1 MERKA
6 KLSRRLKQFRQIS
19 VTDSGPRCAV
29 RKYDLLTWLPSTA
42 CWKALTCACV
52 RASDYYYPVKFT
64 VGTGRVSQWIDV
76 VEVDTLL
83 TLVPCRLVDTRLA
96 DSVAERVVIAT

>member
-1 MERKA
+1 MLE
-6 KLSRRLKQFRQIS
+6 S
-19 VTDSGPRCAV
+19 TDVCV
-29 RKYDLLTWLPSTA
+29 R
-42 CWKALTCACV
+42 ACV

-83 TLVPCRLVDTRLA
+83 TLVPRRLVDTRLA